1 MSQTRLM
8 EVRVADPNDLPLVA
22 RLLFDFNTEYGE
34 PTPEPAVL
42 AARLAALTDA
52 DILLADDVGLAL
64 MRYRQSLWSEG
75 LECYLAELYVVPS
88 HRGRGIGR
96 VLLAASIERAVARG
110 ATYMDLGTSEDDVAA
125 RHLYE
130 AFGCRRTEGDGG
142 PLMFVYEKELG

>member
-130 AFGCRRTEGDGG
+130 AFGFRRTEGDGG